1 MNNTAVSLIMIVPL
15 PNVTVSMKSQLCYAP
30 MAMETIQN
38 WEGAIGKVWG
48 VCMEKNYSLIE

>member
-1 MNNTAVSLIMIVPL
+1 MIVPL